1 MGLISSTIPN
11 MINGVSQQ
19 PSALRLASQ
28 AETVINCLS
37 SPVEGLTKRPPFNH
51 IAKLLSGS
59 AGSGRPFVDIVDR
72 DGTIQYLIMIKD
84 GSIDVFNL
92 DGTQQTVTTP
102 NSTSY
107 LDISNNS
114 DPADKFRIASVADY
128 TFIANREKV
137 CTMDFAGTYTQN
149 DAASTPAA
157 GTVITVT
164 STGHGIE
171 TGEKIQIDFTS
182 GTSVDGTYSATKVDN
197 NTFTLVGATSLNTS
211 GACRFNALS
220 PDVSRKG
227 IVFIKAADYA
237 TTYEVK
243 IKDATGTTTLA
254 TASYTTASAGGTVPN
269 SGVIATDLKN
279 DLAAALPSGWTFTV
293 DDYIIRIERNDD
305 TDFVLESKDTK
316 SGTYTKAI
324 RGAIDTISDL
334 PTLCENG
341 FIVKVQGTKT
351 TKLDDY
357 YVKFETSNG
366 TAFGFGIWR
375 ETVGPLEP
383 FKFNKS
389 TMPHVLVR
397 DATTGNFEFKQFD
410 WSPRIAGDLTTAP
423 TPTFVGTVINNINTF
438 RNRLVFLADENVIM
452 SAADSYDRFFP
463 ETVQTIVDSDPIDL
477 VTGGTEIHFLTSSL
491 AFANTLLLF
500 SRHGQ
505 FRLDAGAATIGGAL
519 TPKTATITAITTYET
534 EPTVDPIAVG
544 RTVYFSIPKG
554 EFSGLRDFFLPDVTA
569 SVPVSEEVSSAVPR
583 YIPKNI
589 TTLISSASEETVIAI
604 SKDQPKRIYFYK
616 FFYEED
622 QKLQSSWSFWEVKGD
637 KTVLGAS
644 IIDSDVFFVMQYA
657 DGVYLEKCSLR
668 PESTDAGSN
677 LEILLDRKV
686 DETKCHINVINQGG
700 AGVQSIISLPYPT
713 ATAGIQVLV
722 GKDVA
727 GNTMQ
732 HGQVQVPSAET
743 LTGATQTGFTG
754 NGTMTVL
761 GDLSNA
767 KFFVGERYD
776 MLYEFSTPYLKEQPT
791 GGGVAVVSGPRLQ
804 IRTWTFVFDDTSA
817 FKIKVTPRGRQ
828 AFTYPYNGF
837 IVGQNPPALGQAP
850 FLTGKFKV
858 PVMANNNDTKVEI
871 QSDSPLPCRIQSSEW
886 EGWLHTRAR
895 RL

>member
-1 MGLISSTIPN
+1 

-19 PSALRLASQ
+19 PPALRLASQ
-28 AETVINCLS
+28 AESVVNCLS

-59 AGSGRPFVDIVDR
+59 AGTGHPFVEIVDR
-72 DGTIQYLIMIKD
+72 DGTIQYLIMIRD
-84 GSIDVFNL
+84 GAIDVFNL
-92 DGTQQTVTTP
+92 DGTSQTITTP
-102 NSTSY
+102 NGTDY
-107 LDISNNS
+107 LDITNTA
-114 DPADKFRIASVADY
+114 DPADKFRVASVADF
-128 TFIANREKV
+128 TFIVNREKTV
-137 CTMDFAGTYTQN
+137 TMDHAGTYTQN
-149 DAASTPAA
+149 DGATPPAV
-157 GTVITVT
+157 GNIITVT
-164 STGHGIE
+164 SNAHGLTTGV
-171 TGEKIQIDFTS
+171 KVQIDFET
-182 GTSVDGTYSATKVDN
+182 GTSVDDTYVVTVVDA
-197 NTFTLVGATSLNTS
+197 NTFTLVGATNLDTS
-211 GACRFNALS
+211 GNCRFNELS
-220 PDVSRKG
+220 PDVSAKG
-227 IVFIKAADYA
+227 IVFIKAADYG

-243 IKDATGTTTLA
+243 IKDPTGATTLA

-279 DLAAALPSGWTFTV
+279 DLQSALPSGWTFTV
-293 DDYIIRIERNDD
+293 DQYIIRIQRQDG
-305 TDFVLESKDTK
+305 TDFIIESTDTK
-316 SGTYTKAI
+316 AGTYTKAI
-324 RGAIDTISDL
+324 KGAIDTMSDL

-341 FIVKVQGTKT
+341 FVIKVQGTKT

-357 YVKFETSNG
+357 FVKFETSNG
-366 TAFGFGIWR
+366 LDFGFGIWR

-383 FKFNKS
+383 YKFNKA

-397 DATTGNFEFKQFD
+397 DAATGTFEFKQFD
-410 WSPRIAGDLTTAP
+410 WSGRVAGDLVTAP
-423 TPTFVGTVINNINTF
+423 TPTFVGTTINNINTF
-438 RNRLVFLADENVIM
+438 RNRLIFLADENVIM

-505 FRLDAGAATIGGAL
+505 FRLDAGASTIGGAL

-554 EFSGLRDFFLPDVTA
+554 EFSGLRDFFLQDVTA

-589 TTLISSASEETVIAI
+589 TSLISSASEETVIAI
-604 SKDQPKRIYFYK
+604 SKDQPKRVYFYK

-622 QKLQSSWSFWEVKGD
+622 SKLQSSWSYWEVKGE
-637 KTVLGAS
+637 KTMLGAS
-644 IIDSDVFFVMQYA
+644 IIDSDVYFVIQYT

-668 PESTDAGSN
+668 PESVDVGSE
-677 LEILLDRKV
+677 LEILLDRKI

-713 ATAGIQVLV
+713 ATAGIQVVV
-722 GKDVA
+722 GRDVA
-727 GNTMQ
+727 GNTLQ
-732 HGQVQVPSAET
+732 HGQVTVPSAET
-743 LTGATQTGFTG
+743 LSGATQSGFVG

-767 KFFVGERYD
+767 KFFIGERYD
-776 MLYEFSTPYLKEQPT
+776 MTYEFSTPYLKEQPT
-791 GGGVAVVSGPRLQ
+791 GGGVAVVAGPRLQ

-817 FKIKVTPRGRQ
+817 FKIKVTPRGRDP
-828 AFTYPYNGF
+828 FTYPYNGF

-850 FLTGKFKV
+850 FLAGKFKV
-858 PVMANNNDTKVEI
+858 PIMAHNNDTKVEI
-871 QSDSPLPCRIQSSEW
+871 LSDSPLPCRIQSSEW

>member
-28 AETVINCLS
+28 AESVINCLS

-51 IAKLLSGS
+51 IGKLISGS
-59 AGSGRPFVDIVDR
+59 AGAGRPFIDIVDR
-72 DGTIQYLIMIKD
+72 DGTIQYLIMIRD
-84 GSIDVFNL
+84 SSIDVFNV
-92 DGTQQTVTTP
+92 DGTQQSVSTP

-128 TFIANREKV
+128 TFIVNREKTV
-137 CTMDFAGTYTQN
+137 TMDFAGTYTQN
-149 DAASTPAA
+149 DGATPPAA
-157 GTVITVT
+157 GTIIAVN
-164 STGHGIE
+164 SNSHGLE
-171 TGEKIQIDFTS
+171 TGVKIQIDFET
-182 GTSVDGTYSATKVDN
+182 GTGVDGTYTATKVDDDN
-197 NTFTLVGATSLNTS
+197 FTLVGATSLDTS
-211 GACRFNALS
+211 GTCRFNELS

-227 IVFIKAADYA
+227 IIFIKAADYD
-237 TTYEVK
+237 TRYEVK
-243 IKDATGTTTLA
+243 IKDAAGTTTLA
-254 TASYTTASAGGTVPN
+254 TATHQTASAGGTVPN
-269 SGVIATDLKN
+269 SNTIASDLTN
-279 DLAAALPSGWTFTV
+279 QLISQLSSGWTFTV
-293 DDYIIRIERNDD
+293 DQYIIRIEKNDD
-305 TDFVLESKDTK
+305 TEFVIESTDSKA
-316 SGTYTKAI
+316 GTYTKAI

-351 TKLDDY
+351 TRLDDY
-357 YVKFETSNG
+357 YVKFETSNN

-383 FKFNKS
+383 FKFNKA

-397 DATTGNFEFKQFD
+397 DAATGTFEFKQFD
-410 WSPRIAGDLTTAP
+410 WSPRIAGDMTTAP
-423 TPTFVGTVINNINTF
+423 TPTFVGTTINNINTF
-438 RNRLVFLADENVIM
+438 RNRLVLLADENVLM

-505 FRLDAGAATIGGAL
+505 FRLDAGASTIGGAL

-534 EPTVDPIAVG
+534 EPTVDPISVG

-554 EFSGLRDFFLPDVTA
+554 EFSGLRDFYLPDVTA

-583 YIPKNI
+583 YIPRNI
-589 TTLISSASEETVIAI
+589 VSMVSSASEETVVAI
-604 SKDQPKRIYFYK
+604 SKDEPKRIYFYK

-637 KTVLGAS
+637 KQVLGAS
-644 IIDSDVFFVMQYA
+644 IIDSDVFFVLQYA

-668 PESTDAGSN
+668 PESVDEGSN
-677 LEILLDRKV
+677 LEILLDRKI

-713 ATAGIQVLV
+713 ATAGIQVVV
-722 GKDVA
+722 GRDVV
-727 GNTMQ
+727 GNTIQ
-732 HGQVQVPSAET
+732 HGQVTVPSAET
-743 LTGATQTGFTG
+743 LSGATQSGFAG

-767 KFFVGERYD
+767 KFFIGERYD
-776 MLYEFSTPYLKEQPT
+776 MTYEFSTPYLKEQPT

-817 FKIKVTPRGRQ
+817 FQIKVTPRGRQ

-858 PVMANNNDTKVEI
+858 PIMANNNDTKVEI
-871 QSDSPLPCRIQSSEW
+871 LSDSPLPCRIQSSEW

>member
-1 MGLISSTIPN
+1 

-19 PSALRLASQ
+19 PPALRLASQ
-28 AETVINCLS
+28 AESVVNCLS

-59 AGSGRPFVDIVDR
+59 AGTGHPFVEIVDR
-72 DGTIQYLIMIKD
+72 DGTIQYLIMIRD
-84 GSIDVFNL
+84 GAIDVFNL
-92 DGTQQTVTTP
+92 DGSSQTITTP
-102 NSTSY
+102 NGTDY
-107 LDISNNS
+107 LDITNTA
-114 DPADKFRIASVADY
+114 DPADKFRVASVADY
-128 TFIANREKV
+128 TFICNREQV
-137 CTMDFAGTYTQN
+137 VTMDHAGTYTQN
-149 DAASTPAA
+149 DGATPPAV
-157 GTVITVT
+157 GNIITVVSNAHGLT
-164 STGHGIE
+164 TGV
-171 TGEKIQIDFTS
+171 KVQIDFET
-182 GTSVDGTYSATKVDN
+182 GTSVDDTYVVTVVDA
-197 NTFTLVGATSLNTS
+197 NTFTLVGATNLDTN
-211 GACRFNALS
+211 GNCRFNELS
-220 PDVSRKG
+220 PDVSAKG

-243 IKDATGTTTLA
+243 IKDPTGTTTLA

-279 DLAAALPSGWTFTV
+279 DLQSALPSGWTFTV
-293 DDYIIRIERNDD
+293 DQYIIRIQRQDG
-305 TDFVLESKDTK
+305 TDFILESSDTK
-316 SGTYTKAI
+316 SGTFTKAI
-324 RGAIDTISDL
+324 KGAIDTMSDL

-341 FIVKVQGTKT
+341 FVIKVQGTKT

-357 YVKFETSNG
+357 FVKFETSNG
-366 TAFGFGIWR
+366 LDFGFGIWR

-383 FKFNKS
+383 YKFNKA

-397 DATTGNFEFKQFD
+397 DAATGTFEFKQFD
-410 WSPRIAGDLTTAP
+410 WSGRVAGDLVTAP
-423 TPTFVGTVINNINTF
+423 TPTFVGTTINNINTF
-438 RNRLVFLADENVIM
+438 RNRLIFLADENVIM

-505 FRLDAGAATIGGAL
+505 FRLDAGASTIGGAL

-554 EFSGLRDFFLPDVTA
+554 EFSGLRDFFLQDVTA

-589 TTLISSASEETVIAI
+589 TSLISSASEETVIAI
-604 SKDQPKRIYFYK
+604 SKDQPKRVYFYK

-622 QKLQSSWSFWEVKGD
+622 SKLQSSWSYWEVKGD
-637 KTVLGAS
+637 KTMLGAS
-644 IIDSDVFFVMQYA
+644 IIDSDVYFVIQYT

-668 PESTDAGSN
+668 PESVDVGSE
-677 LEILLDRKV
+677 LEILLDRKI

-713 ATAGIQVLV
+713 ATAGIQVVV
-722 GKDVA
+722 GRDVA
-727 GNTMQ
+727 GNTLQ
-732 HGQVQVPSAET
+732 HGQVTVPSAET
-743 LTGATQTGFTG
+743 LSGATQSGFVG

-767 KFFVGERYD
+767 KFFIGERYD
-776 MLYEFSTPYLKEQPT
+776 MTYEFSTPYLKEQPT
-791 GGGVAVVSGPRLQ
+791 GGGVAVVAGPRLQ

-817 FKIKVTPRGRQ
+817 FKIKVTPRGRDP
-828 AFTYPYNGF
+828 FTYPYNGF

-850 FLTGKFKV
+850 FLAGKFKV
-858 PVMANNNDTKVEI
+858 PVMAHNNDTKVEI
-871 QSDSPLPCRIQSSEW
+871 LSDSPLPCRIQSSEW